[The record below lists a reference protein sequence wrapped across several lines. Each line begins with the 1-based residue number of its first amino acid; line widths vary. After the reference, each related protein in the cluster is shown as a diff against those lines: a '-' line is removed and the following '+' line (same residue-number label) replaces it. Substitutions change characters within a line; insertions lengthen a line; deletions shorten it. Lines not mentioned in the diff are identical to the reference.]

1 MHRPDHPIGPWGTSP
16 EVPYSLPLS
25 AFTRGGIGSTIGTG
39 LGPHTGP
46 GIQGIAGRFT
56 PGFTPKRFAAS
67 EADLYQIRDRG
78 RQRLEELLRRAR
90 EDKKRRG
97 TQPDWRQQ
105 GGRVSESERRQRAQE
120 QTRMAQ
126 NMRNRQGPRMYAADW
141 MQEIVD
147 KIKAAR
153 LQQDRLEDRKGAPNL
168 ANTPA
173 RPNWTPEE
181 QATAADYMDR
191 KGTHYRWPDDD
202 QDGFGNR
209 LKEYMTPSEFER
221 YVINQ
226 SYGTPTT
233 GAPPYLATP
242 LPPEYP
248 ISHYMVENPD
258 FGWDDVLRVP
268 SWATSPFSLR
278 WADDGDAILKT
289 GLGPPE
295 WPFQVVPTSEYD
307 VNVGGTPIWPPQ
319 QWNRLAPDM
328 WQYLRTGGFPIG

>member
-1 MHRPDHPIGPWGTSP
+1 
-16 EVPYSLPLS
+16 
-25 AFTRGGIGSTIGTG
+25 
-39 LGPHTGP
+39 
-46 GIQGIAGRFT
+46 
-56 PGFTPKRFAAS
+56 
-67 EADLYQIRDRG
+67 
-78 RQRLEELLRRAR
+78 
-90 EDKKRRG
+90 
-97 TQPDWRQQ
+97 
-105 GGRVSESERRQRAQE
+105 
-120 QTRMAQ
+120 MAQ
-126 NMRNRQGPRMYAADW
+126 NMRNRQGLSRHSVPSVFPPTEEMPRMYAADW

-209 LKEYMTPSEFER
+209 LKEYMTPSEFKR

-258 FGWDDVLRVP
+258 FGWDDVVK
-268 SWATSPFSLR
+268 ANPFSFF
-278 WADDGDAILKT
+278 GY
-289 GLGPPE
+289 GSPE